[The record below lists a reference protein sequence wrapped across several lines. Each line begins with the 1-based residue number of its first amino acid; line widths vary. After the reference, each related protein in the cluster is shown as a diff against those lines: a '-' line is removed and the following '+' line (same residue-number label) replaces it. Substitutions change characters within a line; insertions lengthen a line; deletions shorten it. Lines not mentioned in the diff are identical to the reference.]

1 MEGRREEEEE
11 EGRAKGGE
19 GRAEGRREEEGR
31 KEEREGDKGKR
42 EGRKRK
48 RGDLYPNI
56 PYDRM
61 EGYGRADWKGGKRC
75 LALNPSLYP
84 IEGRKGRGKGKREER
99 EGRKEGRTGRGQGKR
114 GREGDKGREHWKGSR
129 GRD

>member
-1 MEGRREEEEE
+1 
-11 EGRAKGGE
+11 
-19 GRAEGRREEEGR
+19 
-31 KEEREGDKGKR
+31 
-42 EGRKRK
+42 
-48 RGDLYPNI
+48 LYPNI

-99 EGRKEGRTGRGQGKR
+99 EGKDGRKAREGREDGKGTREEGKGRGQRKGAL
-114 GREGDKGREHWKGSR
+114 EGE
-129 GRD
+129 